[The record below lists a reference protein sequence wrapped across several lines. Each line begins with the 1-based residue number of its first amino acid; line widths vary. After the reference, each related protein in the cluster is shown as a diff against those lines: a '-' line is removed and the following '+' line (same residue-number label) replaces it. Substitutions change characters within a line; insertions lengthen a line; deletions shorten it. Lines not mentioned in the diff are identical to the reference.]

1 MPILPPS
8 WNDSP
13 ATVPM
18 MGFVDAHLTKMWY
31 VDECHR
37 LYMVLL
43 HPQSSTNERKH
54 PKHPVKM
61 RRKISKTLWFIESG
75 ANGLND

>member
-1 MPILPPS
+1 
-8 WNDSP
+8 
-13 ATVPM
+13 M